1 MKINPLNVFMVLIS
15 VNLMMYWFV
24 KMPWIFQAT
33 TLLLPIV
40 LLYLFYNQKV
50 ARLLKEENIKKYNNK
65 SINFKT
71 SGLTFIN
78 PFTLFDEPQTND
90 SEKLRKA
97 IKFLK
102 LYLLL
107 IFVSFVW
114 LVAGNII
121 TTVQF
126 NFNHV
131 NENEKR
137 FLKMSLQKN
146 HLISPAPLSSPKH
159 KRLAK

>member
-121 TTVQF
+121 TTV
-126 NFNHV
+126 
-131 NENEKR
+131 
-137 FLKMSLQKN
+137 
-146 HLISPAPLSSPKH
+146 
-159 KRLAK
+159 

>member
-1 MKINPLNVFMVLIS
+1 ML
-15 VNLMMYWFV
+15 YWFV
-24 KMPWIFQAT
+24 KIPWIFQAT
-33 TLLLPIV
+33 TLLLPFV
-40 LLYLFYNQKV
+40 LLYLLYNQKV
-50 ARLLKEENIKKYNNK
+50 ARLLKEEDIKKYKNK
-65 SINFKT
+65 SINFKI

-78 PFTLFDEPQTND
+78 PFTLFDEAHTND

-121 TTVQF
+121 TTV
-126 NFNHV
+126 
-131 NENEKR
+131 
-137 FLKMSLQKN
+137 
-146 HLISPAPLSSPKH
+146 
-159 KRLAK
+159 

>member
-1 MKINPLNVFMVLIS
+1 MKINPLNVFLFLIS
-15 VNLMMYWFV
+15 INLMLYWFV
-24 KMPWIFQAT
+24 KIPWIFQAT
-33 TLLLPIV
+33 TLLLPFV
-40 LLYLFYNQKV
+40 LLYLLYNQKV
-50 ARLLKEENIKKYNNK
+50 ARLLKEEDIKKYKNK
-65 SINFKT
+65 SINFKI

-78 PFTLFDEPQTND
+78 PFTLFDEAHTND

-121 TTVQF
+121 TTV
-126 NFNHV
+126 
-131 NENEKR
+131 
-137 FLKMSLQKN
+137 
-146 HLISPAPLSSPKH
+146 
-159 KRLAK
+159 